1 MWGPYW
7 CVKKV
12 NNLSQQS
19 PGTKLEVGEMPRP
32 LLGAVSEGGVG
43 PETKLW
49 CFDAVKPETRA
60 GKVVLRITA
69 KGRKNAKPGD
79 PDWVSESSSLSHHQS
94 LWGRALLAAVITA
107 HGWLPRLRGNE
118 DSHKQA
124 STTCIKQGEPSES
137 PLSRECWPLQVYFRS
152 LLLFQELMLCSS
164 KTPFLVRTCSST
176 STNHAAQDWNAH
188 FPVENS
194 FKHRVRKP

>member
-7 CVKKV
+7 CVEKV

-49 CFDAVKPETRA
+49 CFDAVNPETRA

-69 KGRKNAKPGD
+69 KGRKKCKAQRPWLGL
-79 PDWVSESSSLSHHQS
+79 WVIITESSSES
-94 LWGRALLAAVITA
+94 LRPGPASSSDYSSRVT
-107 HGWLPRLRGNE
+107 PRLRGNE

-124 STTCIKQGEPSES
+124 STTCIKQGESSES

-152 LLLFQELMLCSS
+152 LLLFRSWCYVPLKLLS
-164 KTPFLVRTCSST
+164 
-176 STNHAAQDWNAH
+176 
-188 FPVENS
+188 
-194 FKHRVRKP
+194 